1 MTGTV
6 ARLARFAHE
15 TDIDSLPTSAIEAC
29 KRRLIDS
36 VACAAAAY
44 REPFCERIRGFA
56 ARYSAV
62 PAARIWGSGA
72 TTSSEMAA
80 FANGTMV
87 RYLDYSDTFLGKSAG
102 HPSDMIAGLVA
113 VAEAH
118 GQSGAS
124 LTSAIVVAYEV
135 YCGLCDGVAL
145 ASLALDQAT
154 CAAVGTAAGAGRL
167 LGLSEAQFAHAIS
180 LALAPNLHLYN
191 VRCGTLSDWK
201 GCAGPNGARNG
212 IFAALLARDNV
223 SGPAAVVEGAG
234 GLFDLVNPFEWK
246 VDACAPWITATHLK
260 FHPVCYHGQSA
271 IDAAIELHKRVP
283 IETIREI
290 HVETYA
296 AAYRA
301 MGSDDH
307 RWAPRT
313 RETADHSLPY
323 TIAVTLQEGKL
334 VPGAY
339 KPERLADAR
348 TKHLMN
354 LIRVS
359 SSEAMTAAFPTRV
372 QTRISIQAEN
382 GETYCHLQEL
392 PRGHAENPLSDAELE
407 AKFIELYA
415 SWGDASA
422 ARCTLD
428 TLWQVDR
435 LASAGSLVDT
445 LCPRI

>member
-1 MTGTV
+1 MTDTV
-6 ARLARFAHE
+6 ARLARYAHE
-15 TDIDSLPTSAIEAC
+15 TDLGSLSTAAIEGC
-29 KRRLIDS
+29 RRRLIDS

-56 ARYSAV
+56 TRYSAS
-62 PAARIWGSGA
+62 PNARLWGSGA
-72 TTSSEMAA
+72 AISTEMAA

-113 VAEAH
+113 LAEAY

-145 ASLALDQAT
+145 ASLAVDQAT

-167 LGLSEAQFAHAIS
+167 LGISEAQLAHAIS

-212 IFAALLARDNV
+212 IFAALLAREGV

-234 GLFDLVNPFEWK
+234 GLFDIVDPFEWR
-246 VDACAPWITATHLK
+246 VDGDRPWITTTHLK
-260 FHPVCYHGQSA
+260 FHPVCYHGQAA
-271 IDAAIELHKRVP
+271 IDAAIALHKRVP
-283 IETIREI
+283 IQKIRAI
-290 HVETYA
+290 HVETYE

-301 MGSDDH
+301 MGSDNH

-334 VPGAY
+334 VPAAY
-339 KPERLADAR
+339 APERLADPR
-348 TKHLMN
+348 TKDLMN
-354 LIRVS
+354 MIRVS
-359 SSEAMTAAFPTRV
+359 SAEAMTSAFPARV
-372 QTRISIQAEN
+372 QTRITLDAED

-392 PRGHAENPLSDAELE
+392 PRGHADNPLSDAELE
-407 AKFIELYA
+407 TKFIELYVA
-415 SWGDASA
+415 WGDPSA
-422 ARCTLD
+422 ARRTLD
-428 TLWQVDR
+428 TLWQVDQ
-435 LASAGSLVDT
+435 LASAVSLVDA
-445 LCPRI
+445 LCPGV

>member
-6 ARLARFAHE
+6 ARLAKFAHE
-15 TDIDSLPTSAIEAC
+15 TDIDSLPATAIEAC

-44 REPFCERIRGFA
+44 QEPFCERIRGFA
-56 ARYSAV
+56 MRYSAV

-72 TTSSEMAA
+72 TTSTELAA

-124 LTSAIVVAYEV
+124 LTSAIIVAYEV

-145 ASLALDQAT
+145 SSVAVDQAT
-154 CAAVGTAAGAGRL
+154 CAALGTAAGAGRL
-167 LGLSEAQFAHAIS
+167 LGLSQAQFEHAIS

-191 VRCGTLSDWK
+191 VRSGTLSDWK
-201 GCAGPNGARNG
+201 GCAGPNGTRNG
-212 IFAALLARDNV
+212 IFAALLAREGV
-223 SGPAAVVEGAG
+223 SGPASIVEGAG
-234 GLFDLVNPFEWK
+234 GLFDIVDPFDWI
-246 VDACAPWITATHLK
+246 VDAATPWITSTHLK
-260 FHPVCYHGQSA
+260 FHPVCYHGQTA
-271 IDAAIELHKRVP
+271 IDAAIELHKRVS
-283 IETIREI
+283 IQRIREI
-290 HVETYA
+290 HVETYD

-301 MGSDDH
+301 MANDVH
-307 RWAPRT
+307 RWAPST

-323 TIAVTLQEGKL
+323 TIAVALHEGKL
-334 VPGAY
+334 VPSAY
-339 KPERLADAR
+339 KTERLAEPR
-348 TKHLMN
+348 TKQLMD

-359 SSEAMTAAFPTRV
+359 SSDAMTGQFPARV
-372 QTRISIQAEN
+372 PTRISIRAEG
-382 GETYCHLQEL
+382 GETYCQLQEL
-392 PRGHAENPLSDAELE
+392 PRGHAKNPLSDAELE
-407 AKFIELYA
+407 SKFIDLYA
-415 SWGDASA
+415 TWGDASA
-422 ARCTLD
+422 ARRTLD

-435 LASAGSLVDT
+435 LAAAASLVDA
-445 LCPRI
+445 LCPCI